1 MNLKGF
7 RDCLAEYTVHSL
19 LPWYGLLASLVVL
32 NSAARWCNTTQFL
45 QNCEILLACVHG
57 RRKDF
62 FQGALVDCSKSCSR
76 DGPEVVKFVFYHS
89 NIKKTTFFAEIP

>member
-1 MNLKGF
+1 M
-7 RDCLAEYTVHSL
+7 
-19 LPWYGLLASLVVL
+19 LPDGVIQHNFYK
-32 NSAARWCNTTQFL
+32 T
-45 QNCEILLACVHG
+45 EILLACVHG

-89 NIKKTTFFAEIP
+89 NIRKTTFFAEIP